1 MRMIEIWQTL
11 PWHQVLLNVTRHS
24 ARREAVGDLGPHQPF
39 FCRSVTGNA
48 CLRCVMADLFP
59 RRIN

>member
-24 ARREAVGDLGPHQPF
+24 ARREAVGDPGPHQPF
-39 FCRSVTGNA
+39 FAGQSRA